1 MPDVCTSCGAPLAG
15 AFCMK
20 CGQRAQAPNAPAQSQ
35 PASIQTQPAAQTQ
48 PAPVK
53 AQPVPVQTPAA
64 AQTAKPAAPAPKRSG
79 WGKGLMVTGFILL
92 LLFGMA
98 IAGTLYGVHWI
109 KSKVSSYTGGLVGGS
124 SGQVK
129 VEQGNSCALLSR
141 EELQQVLG
149 VAVEKNAE
157 IMEQSDPGC
166 AYYTNSEAFAQLQK
180 MAIEQARRDSEE
192 ASKRPQPKTDNPL
205 ALLKDANQMEGIVK
219 GLTMTQPDKDG
230 RVFSFTVQRDFGS
243 GNWPAFR
250 TTMSAIPGFE
260 DVPGVGDHAMMGS
273 FGHAFYVLKGDG
285 MVHLE
290 LTYVPEAKMRGA
302 QIGNKIAAHL

>member
-20 CGQRAQAPNAPAQSQ
+20 CGQRAQAPNAPAQGQ
-35 PASIQTQPAAQTQ
+35 PAPIQTQPAAQTQ
-48 PAPVK
+48 PAQ
-53 AQPVPVQTPAA
+53 AQPVPAQTPSAAVQTV
-64 AQTAKPAAPAPKRSG
+64 KPAAPAPKRSG
-79 WGKGLMVTGFILL
+79 WGKALVITGCILL

-157 IMEQSDPGC
+157 IMEQSEPGC

-180 MAIEQARRDSEE
+180 MAMEQTRRDSEQ
-192 ASKRPQPKTDNPL
+192 AAKQPAPKTDNPL

-250 TTMSAIPGFE
+250 TTMSVIPGFE

-273 FGHAFYVLKGDG
+273 FGHAFYVLKGDE

-290 LTYVPEAKMRGA
+290 LTYVPEAKTRGA
-302 QIGNKIAAHL
+302 QIGSKIAAHL

>member
-1 MPDVCTSCGAPLAG
+1 MPDVCTSCGAQLAG

-20 CGQRAQAPNAPAQSQ
+20 CGQRAQAPAAPAQGQ
-35 PASIQTQPAAQTQ
+35 PAPIQTQPAAQTQ
-48 PAPVK
+48 PAPVQ
-53 AQPVPVQTPAA
+53 AQPAQTPPAA
-64 AQTAKPAAPAPKRSG
+64 AQTAKPAAPARKRSG
-79 WGKGLMVTGFILL
+79 WGKALVITGCILL

-157 IMEQSDPGC
+157 IMEQAEPGC

-180 MAIEQARRDSEE
+180 MAMEQARRDSEQ
-192 ASKRPQPKTDNPL
+192 AAKQPAPKTDNPL

-219 GLTMTQPDKDG
+219 GLTMTQPDKEG

-273 FGHAFYVLKGDG
+273 FGHAFYVLKGDE

-290 LTYVPEAKMRGA
+290 LTYVPEAKTRGA
-302 QIGNKIAAHL
+302 QIGSKIAAHL

>member
-1 MPDVCTSCGAPLAG
+1 
-15 AFCMK
+15 
-20 CGQRAQAPNAPAQSQ
+20 
-35 PASIQTQPAAQTQ
+35 
-48 PAPVK
+48 
-53 AQPVPVQTPAA
+53 
-64 AQTAKPAAPAPKRSG
+64 
-79 WGKGLMVTGFILL
+79 MVTGFILL

-302 QIGNKIAAHL
+302 QIGSKIAAHL